1 MSNLELNDIT
11 LKDLVNIINNS
22 ELYSLNDFNKKFEI
36 PNCITKWAN
45 YAEYHDYSIAE
56 QYYKLEDG
64 ILGVRGMYQIKSNL
78 YLPEDFNIP
87 VEAFEGEEYTIIGY
101 RKKNNN

>member
-45 YAEYHDYSIAE
+45 YSRYFNYSIAE

-64 ILGVRGMYQIKSNL
+64 ILGVRGIYQVNSHL
-78 YLPEDFNIP
+78 FFPEDINIP

-101 RKKNNN
+101 RRKK

>member
-1 MSNLELNDIT
+1 MDINNIT
-11 LKDLVNIINNS
+11 LKDLINIINNC
-22 ELYSLNDFNKKFEI
+22 ELYSLHDFNKQFEI
-36 PNCITKWAN
+36 PNCITKWDN
-45 YAEYHDYSIAE
+45 YTLYLDYSIAE

-64 ILGVRGMYQIKSNL
+64 ILGVRGIYMVNSNL

-101 RKKNNN
+101 RRKE

>member
-1 MSNLELNDIT
+1 MDINNIT
-11 LKDLVNIINNS
+11 LKDLVNIINNC
-22 ELYSLNDFNKKFEI
+22 ELYSLNEFNKKFEI

-45 YAEYHDYSIAE
+45 YSEYLDYSIAE

-64 ILGVRGMYQIKSNL
+64 ILGVRGIYRVNSNL
-78 YLPEDFNIP
+78 YLPKDFNIP

-101 RKKNNN
+101 RRKE

>member
-1 MSNLELNDIT
+1 MDINNIT
-11 LKDLVNIINNS
+11 LKDLINIINNC
-22 ELYSLNDFNKKFEI
+22 ELYSLNEFNKKFEI

-45 YAEYHDYSIAE
+45 YSEYLDYSIAE

-64 ILGVRGMYQIKSNL
+64 ILGVRGIYRVNSNL
-78 YLPEDFNIP
+78 YLPKDFNIP

-101 RKKNNN
+101 RRKE

>member
-22 ELYSLNDFNKKFEI
+22 ELYSLHEFNKKFEI
-36 PNCITKWAN
+36 PNCITKCAN
-45 YAEYHDYSIAE
+45 YSEYLDYSIAE

-64 ILGVRGMYQIKSNL
+64 ILGVRGIYRVNSNL
-78 YLPEDFNIP
+78 YLPEDFNISI
-87 VEAFEGEEYTIIGY
+87 EAFEGEEYTIIGY
-101 RKKNNN
+101 RRKK

>member
-1 MSNLELNDIT
+1 MDINNIT
-11 LKDLVNIINNS
+11 LKDLINIINNC
-22 ELYSLNDFNKKFEI
+22 ELYSLHEFNKKFEI
-36 PNCITKWAN
+36 PNCITKCAN
-45 YAEYHDYSIAE
+45 YSEYLDYSIAE

-64 ILGVRGMYQIKSNL
+64 ILGVRGIYQIKSNL

>member
-1 MSNLELNDIT
+1 MDINNIT
-11 LKDLVNIINNS
+11 LKDLINIINNC
-22 ELYSLNDFNKKFEI
+22 ELYSLHEFNKKFEI

-64 ILGVRGMYQIKSNL
+64 ILGVRGIYRVNSNL
-78 YLPEDFNIP
+78 YLPEDFSIP
-87 VEAFEGEEYTIIGY
+87 VKAFEGEEYTIIRY
-101 RKKNNN
+101 RRKE